1 MAGLYL
7 HIPFCKR
14 RCLYCDFYS
23 TTMEERK
30 EEYVR
35 ALCRELELRKEYLQG
50 EPLETLYLG
59 GGTPSQLNQQALEQI
74 FETVERIYGLS
85 QCNEITL
92 EANPDDLSE
101 AYVRMLRTLPVN
113 RLSMGV
119 QTFNEEKLR
128 FLHRRHTAAQA
139 IEAVRRCQ
147 EAGLT
152 NLSVDL
158 IYGLPGEQPSDWEAD
173 LQQAV
178 ALQVPHLSAYHLIY
192 EEGTELYRLLEA
204 HRVEE
209 VDEELSVRFFRMLIE
224 QLRAAGYEHYEISN
238 FALPDHYARHN
249 TAYWTGR
256 RYLGAGP
263 SAHSYNGVTRQWNV
277 ASLTDYIEALLKEER
292 VPFELEELDRTTRYN
307 ERVITSLRTMW
318 GLNLTQLEQEFGRE
332 LVDYCLRNAQPHL
345 QEGRLKKEK
354 DTLKLTAEG
363 IFLSDG
369 IMSDLLSID

>member
-74 FETVERIYGLS
+74 FETVERVYGLS
-85 QCNEITL
+85 QCSEITL

-139 IEAVRRCQ
+139 VEAVRRCQ

-277 ASLTDYIEALLKEER
+277 ASLTDYIEALLKEGR

>member
-74 FETVERIYGLS
+74 FETVERVYGLS
-85 QCNEITL
+85 QCSEITL

>member
-1 MAGLYL
+1 
-7 HIPFCKR
+7 
-14 RCLYCDFYS
+14 
-23 TTMEERK
+23 MEERK

-74 FETVERIYGLS
+74 FETVERVYGLS
-85 QCNEITL
+85 QCSEITL

-277 ASLTDYIEALLKEER
+277 ASLTDYIEALLKEGR

>member
-1 MAGLYL
+1 
-7 HIPFCKR
+7 
-14 RCLYCDFYS
+14 
-23 TTMEERK
+23 
-30 EEYVR
+30 
-35 ALCRELELRKEYLQG
+35 
-50 EPLETLYLG
+50 
-59 GGTPSQLNQQALEQI
+59 
-74 FETVERIYGLS
+74 VERVYGLS
-85 QCNEITL
+85 QCSEITL

-256 RYLGAGP
+256 HYLGAGP

-277 ASLTDYIEALLKEER
+277 ASLTDYIEALLKEGR

>member
-1 MAGLYL
+1 
-7 HIPFCKR
+7 
-14 RCLYCDFYS
+14 
-23 TTMEERK
+23 
-30 EEYVR
+30 
-35 ALCRELELRKEYLQG
+35 
-50 EPLETLYLG
+50 
-59 GGTPSQLNQQALEQI
+59 
-74 FETVERIYGLS
+74 
-85 QCNEITL
+85 
-92 EANPDDLSE
+92 
-101 AYVRMLRTLPVN
+101 
-113 RLSMGV
+113 
-119 QTFNEEKLR
+119 
-128 FLHRRHTAAQA
+128 
-139 IEAVRRCQ
+139 
-147 EAGLT
+147 
-152 NLSVDL
+152 
-158 IYGLPGEQPSDWEAD
+158 
-173 LQQAV
+173 
-178 ALQVPHLSAYHLIY
+178 
-192 EEGTELYRLLEA
+192 
-204 HRVEE
+204 VEE

-277 ASLTDYIEALLKEER
+277 ASLTDYIDALLKEGR

>member
-59 GGTPSQLNQQALEQI
+59 GGTPSQLNQRTLEQI
-74 FETVERIYGLS
+74 FETVERVYGLS
-85 QCNEITL
+85 QCSEITL

-263 SAHSYNGVTRQWNV
+263 SAHSYNGVTRQWNA

>member
-74 FETVERIYGLS
+74 FETVERVYGLS
-85 QCNEITL
+85 QCSEITL

-277 ASLTDYIEALLKEER
+277 ASLTDYIEALLKEGR

>member
-74 FETVERIYGLS
+74 FETVERVYGLS
-85 QCNEITL
+85 QCSEITL

-277 ASLTDYIEALLKEER
+277 ASLTDYIEALLKEGR

-345 QEGRLKKEK
+345 QEGLLKKEK